1 MRAMRQLTAIFMWTA
16 VFCLLVALVM
26 LLG

>member
-1 MRAMRQLTAIFMWTA
+1 MRQLTAIFMWTA